1 MHDGRPDGERETAC
15 QRPVVAPQGRTTIM
29 QALLLKVLSPI
40 IVTLGIFLPSPP
52 PAMAQVAEFQQPPAI
67 RRAIPERLRNRAL
80 QFARTELFFGTAMPD
95 GAVTEEQFLAFLD
108 AEVTPRFP
116 DGLTLLKGLGQF
128 TGEDGVLVKEQSYVL
143 VLLYPLES
151 LKESHKRIEA
161 IRRLY
166 KGAFNQESVLRVDD
180 QITVRVSF

>member
-1 MHDGRPDGERETAC
+1 
-15 QRPVVAPQGRTTIM
+15 M
-29 QALLLKVLSPI
+29 QALLLKILSPI
-40 IVTLGIFLPSPP
+40 LLTFSVLLP
-52 PAMAQVAEFQQPPAI
+52 PAPARAQNLTVLQQPPVV

-108 AEVTPRFP
+108 AQVTPRFP

-128 TGEDGVLVKEQSYVL
+128 TGEDGVLVKEQSFLL
-143 VLLYPLES
+143 VLLYPLDS

-161 IRRLY
+161 IRSLY
-166 KGAFNQESVLRVDD
+166 KNQFNQESVLRVDD